1 MKKRIL
7 ILFHQNRE
15 MLYYDTFTINILKQ
29 EWELSGFEVEAVY
42 GISHDVPADIAINH
56 VDLTVTPGDYLDYL
70 KKYPVAINGKVRDI
84 SKTSFSKQ
92 LLKLDD
98 DYKGRVIIKT
108 NANFGGASE
117 LKLAGRKI
125 RIINEIAKRLSWA
138 KVVSIKSGNYLILE
152 SIRSV
157 PGGVWKNKHLIV
169 EKFLPEQDNEGNYRL
184 RAWSFLGD
192 RSLHVLTTSNHPI
205 VKGHRILKREI
216 LSNHVHDELISFR
229 NQMGIDYGRFD
240 YAIVEGRVVLYD
252 VNRTP
257 TTSQKA
263 AVLYSHKLKE
273 MAGGIFNFLS

>member
-1 MKKRIL
+1 MKRRIL

-15 MLYYDTFTINILKQ
+15 ILYHDTFTINILKQ
-29 EWELSGFEVEAVY
+29 EWELSGFKVEAVY
-42 GISHDVPADIAINH
+42 GTSYDVPADVAINH
-56 VDLTVTPGDYLDYL
+56 VNLTVTPDDYLDYL
-70 KKYPVAINGKVRDI
+70 KKYPVAINGRVRDI

-98 DYKGRVIIKT
+98 DHEGKVIIKT
-108 NANFGGASE
+108 DANFGGNLE
-117 LKLAGRKI
+117 LQLSGRKN
-125 RIINEIAKRLSWA
+125 RIINEIAKKLSWA
-138 KVVSIKSGNYLILE
+138 KVISIESRHYLVLE

-157 PGGVWKNKHLIV
+157 PGGVWKNKNLIV

-205 VKGHRILKREI
+205 VKGNRILTREI
-216 LSNHVHDELISFR
+216 LSDHVPDELILFR

-240 YAIVEGRVVLYD
+240 YAIVDGKVVLYD

-257 TTSQKA
+257 TTFPKA

-273 MAGGIFNFLS
+273 MAAGIHDFLS

>member
-1 MKKRIL
+1 
-7 ILFHQNRE
+7 
-15 MLYYDTFTINILKQ
+15 MLYHDTFTINILKH
-29 EWELSGFEVEAVY
+29 EWELSGFEAEAVY

-56 VDLTVTPGDYLDYL
+56 VNLTVTPDDYLDYL

-92 LLKLDD
+92 LLKRDD
-98 DYKGRVIIKT
+98 DYEGKVIIKT
-108 NANFGGASE
+108 NANFGGTLE

-125 RIINEIAKRLSWA
+125 RIIHEIAKRLSWA
-138 KVVSIKSGNYLILE
+138 NVISIESQNYLILE

-192 RSLHVLTTSNHPI
+192 RSLHVLTTSDHPI
-205 VKGHRILKREI
+205 VKGFRILKRDI
-216 LSNHVHDELISFR
+216 LSDHVPDELISIR
-229 NQMGIDYGRFD
+229 TQMGIDYGRFD
-240 YAIVEGRVVLYD
+240 YVIVDGKVVLYD

-263 AVLYSHKLKE
+263 AVFYSHKLKE
-273 MAGGIFNFLS
+273 MAGGIFDFLL